1 MEKHMIITIG
11 REYGSGGREV
21 GETIARKLGIKCYD
35 KEILAA
41 SAKNSG
47 FAAKVF
53 EEYDETAKN
62 SLLYSLAV
70 NTGFS
75 YPFGEKPVAVQLY
88 LEQFHTIKELAKKEP
103 CVFIG
108 RCSDYVLRNYENVV
122 NVFAHAPIEQRI
134 ERICRRS
141 QVDREKA
148 GAMIAKVDK
157 TRAGYYHYYTD
168 QKWGRANNY
177 NLCLDTGKL
186 GIRGAVEMIEKY
198 IECTIDMGSL

>member
-1 MEKHMIITIG
+1 MNTHTIITIG

-21 GETIARKLGIKCYD
+21 GETLAKKLGIPCYD

-62 SLLYSLAV
+62 SFLYSLAM

-75 YPFGEKPVAVQLY
+75 YTSVEQPLAVQLY
-88 LEQFHTIKELAKKEP
+88 LEQFHTIKELAQKKP

-108 RCSDYVLRNYENVV
+108 RCSDYVLRDQEHAVH
-122 NVFAHAPIEQRI
+122 VFAYAPVSQRI
-134 ERICRRS
+134 ERICKRN
-141 QVDREKA
+141 QVGAETAEK
-148 GAMIAKVDK
+148 MIAKVDK
-157 TRAGYYHYYTD
+157 TRAGYYQTYTH
-168 QKWGRANNY
+168 QKWGRANHY

-186 GIRGAVEMIEKY
+186 GVDGAVIMIEAY
-198 IECTIDMGSL
+198 LACMGYLC